1 MPGPER
7 RSGLSCVAGQ
17 VSPVRPTRGDR
28 LVTAS
33 QAARLVGVTPKTIR
47 NWRDRELLSIAD
59 WDEHGWELFHKADVR
74 WAEAVARELGRQ
86 AIGTDPRRLRK
97 PKPRAKVAA

>member
-1 MPGPER
+1 M
-7 RSGLSCVAGQ
+7 
-17 VSPVRPTRGDR
+17 RPTRGDK

-33 QAARLVGVTPKTIR
+33 QAAKMVGVTPKTIR
-47 NWRDRELLSIAD
+47 NWRDRELLTVAD
-59 WDEHGWELFHKADVR
+59 WTDQGWELFNKADVR
-74 WAEAVARELGRQ
+74 WAESLARELGKQ